1 MYASERARVVYAGG
15 VIVLFTR
22 FDRFPWTEHWF
33 LRGHL
38 PPKSSRDSRTAVYGR
53 NNNRN
58 RVIYLIIDVIIARWK
73 KRKKKCKKKRGQIC
87 TCTIHNGDHLSINH
101 RNAIYRGTNM
111 DGWIQY
117 WMVGNNRSIILDSH
131 HFPII
136 WNTVLLRSTLLL
148 AVYHLLS

>member
-15 VIVLFTR
+15 VVVLFTR

-73 KRKKKCKKKRGQIC
+73 KRKKNVKKNVDKYARARYTMGI
-87 TCTIHNGDHLSINH
+87 T
-101 RNAIYRGTNM
+101 YRLIIETQYTEEQAWM
-111 DGWIQY
+111 DGFNIGWLEII
-117 WMVGNNRSIILDSH
+117 GRSYSTRII
-131 HFPII
+131 F
-136 WNTVLLRSTLLL
+136 R
-148 AVYHLLS
+148 